1 MATKVNKLAILSKTV
16 DCHTEEEL
24 MELAKAIRVKFPAGK
39 MSDGVTYWKQSPK
52 DISNKLL
59 KFFEEYD
66 DDYTKEEILAATD
79 AYIKKFEMNV
89 NHSGM
94 RCSKYF
100 ILKNLPNGE
109 QTSELDNELCKLRDV
124 ESGEDG
130 PVDTFWHNQVI

>member
-1 MATKVNKLAILSKTV
+1 MATKVNKLAILSKTT

-24 MELAKAIRVKFPAGK
+24 IELAKAIRVKFPAGK

-66 DDYTKEEILAATD
+66 DGYTKEEILAATD

-124 ESGEDG
+124 ENGEDA

>member
-66 DDYTKEEILAATD
+66 DNYTKEEILAATD
-79 AYIKKFEMNV
+79 AYIKKFEMNI

-109 QTSELDNELCKLRDV
+109 QTSELDNELCKLRDM
-124 ESGEDG
+124 ESGEDA

>member
-24 MELAKAIRVKFPAGK
+24 IELAKAIRVKFPAGK

-66 DDYTKEEILAATD
+66 DGYTKEEILAATD

-124 ESGEDG
+124 ENGEDT

>member
-1 MATKVNKLAILSKTV
+1 MAAKVNKLAILSKTV

-24 MELAKAIRVKFPAGK
+24 IELAKAIRVKFPAGK

-66 DDYTKEEILAATD
+66 DGYTKEEILAATD

-124 ESGEDG
+124 ENGDY
-130 PVDTFWHNQVI
+130 

>member
-24 MELAKAIRVKFPAGK
+24 IELAKAIRVKFPAGK

-66 DDYTKEEILAATD
+66 DGYTKEEILAATD

-124 ESGEDG
+124 ENGEDT
-130 PVDTFWHNQVI
+130 PIDTFWHNQVI

>member
-1 MATKVNKLAILSKTV
+1 MATKVNKLAILSKTI

-89 NHSGM
+89 SHSGM

-109 QTSELDNELCKLRDV
+109 QTSELDNELCKLRDM
-124 ESGEDG
+124 ESGEDV
-130 PVDTFWHNQVI
+130 PTDTFWHNQVI